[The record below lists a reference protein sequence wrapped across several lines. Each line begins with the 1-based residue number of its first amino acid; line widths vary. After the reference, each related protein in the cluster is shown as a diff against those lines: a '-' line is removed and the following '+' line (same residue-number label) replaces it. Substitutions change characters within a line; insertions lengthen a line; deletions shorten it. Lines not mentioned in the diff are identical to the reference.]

1 MNVKTDQLGFVKLA
15 PARRRGGNTRSVHR
29 VAGKIAQSAATWAKI
44 FSAAR
49 EAAYL
54 AERYYAMN
62 DAELARLGLTRDH
75 IRTVLLRVL
84 TRY

>member
-15 PARRRGGNTRSVHR
+15 PARWRGGNARSVRR
-29 VAGKIAQSAATWAKI
+29 VIGRIVQNAATWAKV
-44 FSAAR
+44 FAAAR

-54 AERYYAMN
+54 AKRYYAMN
-62 DAELARLGLTRDH
+62 DAELTRLGLTRDH
-75 IRTVLLRVL
+75 IRTALLRVL